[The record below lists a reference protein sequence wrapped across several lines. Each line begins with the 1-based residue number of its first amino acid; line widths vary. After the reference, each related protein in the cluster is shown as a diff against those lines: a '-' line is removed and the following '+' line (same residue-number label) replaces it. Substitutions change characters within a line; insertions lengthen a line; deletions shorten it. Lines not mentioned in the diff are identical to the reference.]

1 MAASDD
7 LSKLSVRA
15 KEAEDRVTAAR
26 EKGKADLE
34 EDLDFTRTA
43 AWTRPHP

>member
-1 MAASDD
+1 MTESD

-26 EKGKADLE
+26 EKGKSRSRR
-34 EDLDFTRTA
+34 FT
-43 AWTRPHP
+43 

>member
-1 MAASDD
+1 MTESDD

-26 EKGKADLE
+26 EKGSRGRGDSPDL
-34 EDLDFTRTA
+34 
-43 AWTRPHP
+43 HP